1 MKGIKPNLSKIARQ
15 YSCDPRTV
23 KRYLI
28 AGPSACIR
36 AVREYH
42 SILEAYEPTILEKLE
57 FGASA
62 KAIHIFLRS
71 KGFKGGYSTVKNFC
85 RKHKLANKQQ
95 ATIRFETN
103 PGLQA
108 QVDWKESLRLQNNK
122 GVIFEVNIFLVV
134 LGYSRYKFIKLTTD
148 RTQPTVLK
156 GLLECFQY
164 FGGVPKEILFDNMR
178 TIVDRSRTQF
188 GKPIY
193 NERLYEFS
201 KDSGFIPKSCLAYK
215 PQTKGKVESLA
226 NLMNRL
232 KVYNNEFETLDDLN
246 QIVKQVNED
255 INNEISQ
262 ATAKSP
268 SELFKSEQKYL
279 NPLPNQDI
287 FNEYLDLKPNKRKVT
302 MDSMISIEGKKYSVP
317 PQYINTNVFYQ
328 IKNNVIEILDEH
340 YVLICTHNK
349 SERMINYHYQDQ
361 HYRAIASVAL
371 RKSPDVIERVCE
383 ANLAMYDSI

>member
-279 NPLPNQDI
+279 NPLPKCKSALAAGYAQ
-287 FNEYLDLKPNKRKVT
+287 FRGKLMGTAAVHYGRKRKFF
-302 MDSMISIEGKKYSVP
+302 K
-317 PQYINTNVFYQ
+317 
-328 IKNNVIEILDEH
+328 EIRTCHPRGRTALP
-340 YVLICTHNK
+340 YVRRGK
-349 SERMINYHYQDQ
+349 SERHFQLYSAGQGK
-361 HYRAIASVAL
+361 RAL
-371 RKSPDVIERVCE
+371 R
-383 ANLAMYDSI
+383 AGNLFFGNVDRAQQIFPCAQGARHARKDA